1 MPVGASA
8 ARSSVSWRS
17 EATRFSTTPASR
29 TRRSQ
34 LAKPCTVAATERE
47 VPAASTTST
56 TGASRSRAT
65 WAVLARSPRP
75 ATPSNR
81 PMTPSTTATS
91 APSAPWRNSGA
102 TSSSPTSQGSRLR
115 PGTPQA
121 AAW

>member
-8 ARSSVSWRS
+8 ARSSVTWRS
-17 EATRFSTTPASR
+17 DATRFSTTPASR

-65 WAVLARSPRP
+65 WAVLAK
-75 ATPSNR
+75 
-81 PMTPSTTATS
+81 S
-91 APSAPWRNSGA
+91 APAGHPVEQAHDPLDDGHVG
-102 TSSSPTSQGSRLR
+102 PGR
-115 PGTPQA
+115 P
-121 AAW
+121 